1 VSKIET
7 IVKQFRIHLEIL
19 GYSKSSVQMFPNC
32 VKEFLEFTR
41 KPIEEIEPQNITTYH
56 HHLQE
61 RPNKRRPGGLS
72 ESYITHHIYALKL
85 FFTWQQ
91 EKGAIIE
98 NPISSLEFKAPTSK
112 PREILT
118 QEEIKQLFT
127 ATKSLK
133 ERAVLAL
140 FYGCGLR
147 RTEGEKLNLKDI
159 HFRSNILYVREG
171 KGSKRR
177 AVPLSPR
184 VKTELW
190 NYAINERL
198 AVEEEAAFITNR
210 IHKRTRGS
218 SYNNILKTIL
228 DNAGIQKEITLHCL
242 RHSIATHLLESG
254 LSVEYVRDFLG
265 HKHLESTQIY
275 TRVKNK
281 QIFNLC

>member
-7 IVKQFRIHLEIL
+7 IVKQFRIHLERL
-19 GYSKSSVQMFPNC
+19 GYSKSSVQMLPSC
-32 VKEFLEFTR
+32 VKEFLEFTS
-41 KPIEEIEPQNITTYH
+41 KPIEEIEPKNITAYH
-56 HHLQE
+56 QHLQE

-72 ESYITHHIYALKL
+72 ENYINHHIYSLKL

-91 EKGAIIE
+91 EKGSIIE

-118 QEEIKQLFT
+118 QEEIKQLFK

-198 AVEEEAAFITNR
+198 ALSTSASSAESRGEGEAAFITNR

-228 DNAGIQKEITLHCL
+228 DSAGIQKEITLHCL
-242 RHSIATHLLESG
+242 RHSIWS
-254 LSVEYVRDFLG
+254 
-265 HKHLESTQIY
+265 
-275 TRVKNK
+275 
-281 QIFNLC
+281 